1 MLRCRSTRPP
11 RCPRLPFSAAGLV
24 LALMSCAPWASIP
37 TPAPGALPPG
47 TRLQVWIGHRAM
59 VLRDV
64 RISVDSIRG
73 RAVDPLGAPSAAW
86 LVVPRAEVDSFRIR
100 PPDRDNWFGAG
111 VAAGLLSGIVGTL
124 AFCRAAAGD

>member
-1 MLRCRSTRPP
+1 MLRSHSTRPH
-11 RCPRLPFSAAGLV
+11 RCPRLSLSAAGLV
-24 LALMSCAPWASIP
+24 LALSCAPWASIP
-37 TPAPGALPPG
+37 TPAPGVLPPS

-73 RAVDPLGAPSAAW
+73 RAVGPLGAQSAAW
-86 LVVPRAEVDSFRIR
+86 LVIPRAEVDSFRIR